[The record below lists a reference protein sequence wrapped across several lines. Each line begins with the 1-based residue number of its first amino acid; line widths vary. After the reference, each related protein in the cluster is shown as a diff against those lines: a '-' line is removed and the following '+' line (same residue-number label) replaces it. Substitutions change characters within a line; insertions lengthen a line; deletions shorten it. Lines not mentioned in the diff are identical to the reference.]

1 MTTYS
6 APVTDMQ
13 FVQHELS
20 GLEEIASLPGFE
32 EASPELVET
41 VLEEAAK
48 LAGEVL
54 TPLNRVGDT
63 EGARVEGDQVFLPD
77 GFGEAYNEL
86 SDGGWLSLVHNPEFG
101 GQGLP
106 QLVSM
111 AVEEMWNSANLSL
124 SLCPLLTKGAIE
136 AIEAHAAGSLKDAYL
151 PKLISG
157 EWSATMNLTE
167 PQAGSDLA
175 AVRTEATPEGDH
187 YRVRGQK
194 IYITWG
200 EHELT
205 GNIIHLVLA
214 RLPDAPPGVGGISL
228 FLVPKFLPNADGTP
242 GERNDLKVVSI
253 EHKLGIHA
261 SPTCVMSFGESEGA
275 IGYLVGEENR
285 GLACMFTMMN
295 DARIGVGLQGLA
307 LCERA
312 YQQAV
317 TYAKDRVQGNLPG
330 ERERVSII
338 KHADVRRMLMLM
350 KAQTE
355 ACRAVAYASASASDF
370 FKHHEDE
377 ETRARHR
384 ARWELLTPI
393 VKGWCTEVSQEVTS
407 LGIQIHG
414 GMGFVEET
422 GAAQYYRD
430 ARITTIYEG
439 TTGIQAGDL
448 VGRKVMRDG
457 GQAMQAMLAE
467 INAVAEQGGF
477 GWEDALTQSAGQLE
491 EATRW
496 LLTHGGDDL
505 HAPGAASFNF
515 LMLAGTVVG
524 GWQMARSA
532 VAAQRR
538 LDEGSDNEAFYQA
551 KVATA
556 RFYAD
561 HLLSRSS
568 AYLAAATV
576 GSASTMA
583 LADEQF

>member
-63 EGARVEGDQVFLPD
+63 EGARVEGDQVLLPD
-77 GFGEAYNEL
+77 GFGEAYSEL

-136 AIEAHAAGSLKDAYL
+136 AIEAHAAGALKDAYL

-175 AVRTEATPEGDH
+175 AVRTEATPQGDH
-187 YRVRGQK
+187 YRIRGQK

-228 FLVPKFLPNADGTP
+228 FLVPKFLPNADGAP

-253 EHKLGIHA
+253 EHKLGINA

-477 GWEDALTQSAGQLE
+477 GWEDSLAQAAGQLE

-538 LDEGSDNEAFYQA
+538 LDECSDNEAFYQA

>member
-1 MTTYS
+1 
-6 APVTDMQ
+6 
-13 FVQHELS
+13 
-20 GLEEIASLPGFE
+20 
-32 EASPELVET
+32 
-41 VLEEAAK
+41 
-48 LAGEVL
+48 
-54 TPLNRVGDT
+54 
-63 EGARVEGDQVFLPD
+63 
-77 GFGEAYNEL
+77 
-86 SDGGWLSLVHNPEFG
+86 
-101 GQGLP
+101 
-106 QLVSM
+106 
-111 AVEEMWNSANLSL
+111 
-124 SLCPLLTKGAIE
+124 
-136 AIEAHAAGSLKDAYL
+136 
-151 PKLISG
+151 
-157 EWSATMNLTE
+157 
-167 PQAGSDLA
+167 
-175 AVRTEATPEGDH
+175 
-187 YRVRGQK
+187 
-194 IYITWG
+194 
-200 EHELT
+200 
-205 GNIIHLVLA
+205 
-214 RLPDAPPGVGGISL
+214 
-228 FLVPKFLPNADGTP
+228 
-242 GERNDLKVVSI
+242 
-253 EHKLGIHA
+253 
-261 SPTCVMSFGESEGA
+261 
-275 IGYLVGEENR
+275 
-285 GLACMFTMMN
+285 
-295 DARIGVGLQGLA
+295 
-307 LCERA
+307 
-312 YQQAV
+312 
-317 TYAKDRVQGNLPG
+317 
-330 ERERVSII
+330 
-338 KHADVRRMLMLM
+338 
-350 KAQTE
+350 
-355 ACRAVAYASASASDF
+355 VAYASASASDF